1 MDREDKMNY
10 SNILE
15 QLLFKFPELKKDMD
29 DNDYLQDLPHC
40 FFDII
45 LVGYIISACK
55 NGDKNLL
62 VRAGEFFEQMALC
75 DDENVRELL
84 NVSLLEPLVLEKE
97 NVIPILKNYF
107 GKETLKELKYW
118 LKRYNKF

>member
-1 MDREDKMNY
+1 MNY
-10 SNILE
+10 SNILA
-15 QLLFKFPELKKDMD
+15 QLLLKFPELREDMD

-45 LVGYIISACK
+45 LVGYIISASK
-55 NGDKNLL
+55 NEDKKLL

-75 DDENVRELL
+75 DDEKVRELL

-97 NVIPILKNYF
+97 NVIPILRNYF
-107 GKETLKELKYW
+107 GQNTLKELEYW
-118 LKRYNKF
+118 QKRYNKF